1 MGMRNAVDAGCLV
14 EIEQL
19 SELLGADDQA
29 EFRRLVADLEWDAL
43 ETLLAAKLPQA
54 YIELVCD
61 LAAVAG
67 DDADA
72 DVFYAVVDADVWADR
87 LPRQLAGQLQSV
99 A

>member
-1 MGMRNAVDAGCLV
+1 MGMRNDVDAGCLV

-19 SELLGADDQA
+19 SELLGVEDQA

-61 LAAVAG
+61 LADVADG
-67 DDADA
+67 DDAG
-72 DVFYAVVDADVWADR
+72 VFYAVVDTDAWSAR
-87 LPRQLAGQLQSV
+87 LPRSFAGQLQSV

>member
-1 MGMRNAVDAGCLV
+1 MGMRNAVDADCLV

-19 SELLGADDQA
+19 SELLGVEDQA

-61 LAAVAG
+61 LAEVAEG
-67 DDADA
+67 DDA
-72 DVFYAVVDADVWADR
+72 DVFYAVVDADAWLTR
-87 LPRQLAGQLQSV
+87 LPCQFAQQLQSV

>member
-19 SELLGADDQA
+19 SELLGVEDQA
-29 EFRRLVADLEWDAL
+29 EFRRLVADLEWDAV
-43 ETLLAAKLPQA
+43 ETLLTAKLPQA

-61 LAAVAG
+61 LAEVAEG
-67 DDADA
+67 DDA
-72 DVFYAVVDADVWADR
+72 DVFYAVVDTDAWSDR
-87 LPRQLAGQLQSV
+87 SASQLAGQLQSV